1 MKNISNKT
9 SRYKQLNKVVDL
21 VNSFFFC
28 KIVISMVSKIIT
40 TNKVLKSL
48 EKKCNLI

>member
-21 VNSFFFC
+21 VNSFFF
-28 KIVISMVSKIIT
+28 V
-40 TNKVLKSL
+40 KSL
-48 EKKCNLI
+48 LAWFRKLLQRIRY